1 MGKILC
7 FICAQFNV
15 AINMSS
21 NNEKKE
27 EEPAKRIGEE
37 TCDEIL
43 DLAN

>member
-1 MGKILC
+1 MDKILC
-7 FICAQFNV
+7 FIRAQFNA

-21 NNEKKE
+21 INEKKE
-27 EEPAKRIGEE
+27 EEPTKRIGEE